1 MWCKQKRPTK
11 TMTHQMQ
18 MKSNHK
24 RIVNPF
30 TFSCGPNSLDLNS
43 FDLNSF
49 ESFPCDDIWIFMWQH
64 LSQRR
69 WCNHVDVLM
78 FFYDT
83 FFQNAMK
90 NNGYCL
96 RLKNFDNLR
105 LKNFDNFIESSK
117 PLAKKEKLE
126 FGILNS
132 LTNNTKKQISFTR
145 SNSV

>member
-1 MWCKQKRPTK
+1 MDLLREKIGRGNCMWCKQKRPTK

-30 TFSCGPNSLDLNS
+30 TFSCEPNSLD
-43 FDLNSF
+43 FNSF
-49 ESFPCDDIWIFMWQH
+49 ESFPCDDIWIFMWRH

-69 WCNHVDVLM
+69 WCNNADILM
-78 FFYDT
+78 FLWHV

-96 RLKNFDNLR
+96 H

-117 PLAKKEKLE
+117 PLAKKEKLW

>member
-1 MWCKQKRPTK
+1 MDLLREKIGRGNCMWCKQKRPIK

-30 TFSCGPNSLDLNS
+30 TFSCEPNF
-43 FDLNSF
+43 FDLN
-49 ESFPCDDIWIFMWQH
+49 SFPCDDIWIFMWRH

-96 RLKNFDNLR
+96 RLKNFDN
-105 LKNFDNFIESSK
+105 FIESSK
-117 PLAKKEKLE
+117 PLAKKEKLW

-132 LTNNTKKQISFTR
+132 LTNNTKKLISFTR